1 MVKAARPPNCKYSV
15 RMSGVLGQR
24 LGRKYSRKLSYMSS
38 VRYCVIYHMELRH
51 GKKLYDWLKPILA
64 RRCIT
69 LGRVKASERKIASG
83 CVRRVSLM
91 SQCHS
96 AKGLVCGLSTR
107 KIATPRA
114 NQKATTSVS
123 SCHSSRHAS
132 LSKSKGEL
140 SSYFFGGFSA
150 YCMRPSGRVRNHS
163 GCSRT

>member
-24 LGRKYSRKLSYMSS
+24 LGRKYSRQLRCVSS
-38 VRYCVIYHMELRH
+38 VRYCVISHLVLRNK
-51 GKKLYDWLKPILA
+51 KKLYDWLKPILA

-114 NQKATTSVS
+114 NQKATTLLS

-132 LSKSKGEL
+132 LSKSKW
-140 SSYFFGGFSA
+140 GGA
-150 YCMRPSGRVRNHS
+150 AGGGGGGAAGGGRPAGRGR
-163 GCSRT
+163 

>member
-1 MVKAARPPNCKYSV
+1 MVKVARPTNCYYSV

-24 LGRKYSRKLSYMSS
+24 LGRKYSRQLRCVCS
-38 VRYCVIYHMELRH
+38 VRYCVSSHLVLRH
-51 GKKLYDWLKPILA
+51 GKYLYDWLKPILA

-114 NQKATTSVS
+114 NQKATTT
-123 SCHSSRHAS
+123 
-132 LSKSKGEL
+132 KSTSHNTHHTTHTKTKKKM

-150 YCMRPSGRVRNHS
+150 YCMRPSGRLRNHS
-163 GCSRT
+163 G